1 MFDKKK
7 YLCRPSSGPVRPGP
21 FRRNAYIYTYVYIN
35 IYIYIY
41 IYYSTYFPGPD
52 RAGPGRPHA
61 GPDGPPRAPNTYAG
75 ALGPPHMCLYP
86 KTNFIKW
93 IPIKLEKY
101 SFFQKTSSFLVKTK
115 VVELEILY
123 KTGVTRPSRSLPNDS
138 LCSKYFFYNIKK
150 YEFFRKIIF
159 LF

>member
-1 MFDKKK
+1 MLLILF
-7 YLCRPSSGPVRPGP
+7 
-21 FRRNAYIYTYVYIN
+21 F
-35 IYIYIY
+35 
-41 IYYSTYFPGPD
+41 PD

-123 KTGVTRPSRSLPNDS
+123 KTGVTRPSNSLSNDS

-150 YEFFRKIIF
+150 YDFFSKIYFFILSSGALDKSPGVFFDAEFDFNGPGTPGAIK
-159 LF
+159 